1 MDKKPKYIKLFENLR
16 DKINNGEYKANE
28 KLPSKR
34 DLAINLNISINT
46 VINAYNLLLDEGYI
60 YSKEKKG
67 YYVVSQLVVT
77 TKNDKLV
84 DLPTIK
90 HKYKYDF
97 TTANVE
103 EFKST
108 SFKRIIKEQ
117 LNNSEYL
124 MKSSYL
130 GSEALRIEI
139 ANHLEKNRG
148 INTSYN
154 NIVIMSGLEDLE
166 RILKLLDIDNITLE
180 NPGYHKL
187 SIIAKNINKAVNYIS
202 LDSEGCLVPSY
213 KTILYTT
220 PFNQFPTGVK
230 MSIKR
235 KKELVT
241 YLSTTNS
248 YLIEDD
254 FDAEFRINSS
264 PTTSLYTLDNSNVIF
279 FSTFSTT
286 LYPGLRLAYAILPS
300 NLLKLYKEKYQSYA
314 SFVPMLLQLTL
325 KDFIKDGYYA
335 SFINRRKKAYINK
348 RLKAME
354 TLDKYNIKYNEKA
367 NYLSLLVDIGK
378 NVDNSLLKKLK
389 DNDINIEALSS
400 FDINKEKSNY
410 LILGYTAINI
420 DEIEKGIGKLKKIIG
435 D

>member
-1 MDKKPKYIKLFENLR
+1 MDKKPKYIKLFEELK

-28 KLPSKR
+28 RLPSKR
-34 DLAINLNISINT
+34 ILALNLNLSINT
-46 VINAYNLLLDEGYI
+46 IINAYNLLLDEGYI

-67 YYVVSQLVVT
+67 YYVVSQLVVVS
-77 TKNDKLV
+77 KNDDV
-84 DLPTIK
+84 INSPAVTP
-90 HKYKYDF
+90 HYEYDF

-103 EFKST
+103 DFKST
-108 SFKRIIKEQ
+108 NFKRIIKER
-117 LNNSEYL
+117 LNNNDYL

-130 GSEALRIEI
+130 GSDELRIEI
-139 ANHLEKNRG
+139 KNHLKKNRG

-154 NIVIMSGLEDLE
+154 NIVIMSGIEDLE
-166 RILKLLDIDNITLE
+166 RVLKLINIDNITLE

-187 SIIAKNINKAVNYIS
+187 STIARNINKTVNYIS
-202 LDSEGCLVPSY
+202 LDSEGCLVPNY

-235 KKELVT
+235 KKELVR
-241 YLSTTNS
+241 YLSKTNS

-264 PTTSLYTLDNSNVIF
+264 PTTAIYTLDNSNVIF

-286 LYPGLRLAYAILPS
+286 LYPGLRLAYAILPN
-300 NLLKLYKEKYQSYA
+300 NLLTLYKEKYQSYA
-314 SFVPMLLQLTL
+314 SFVPMLLQLTI

-348 RLKAME
+348 RLRIMQA
-354 TLDKYNIKYNEKA
+354 LDKHNIDYNEKA
-367 NYLSLLVDIGK
+367 NYLSLLIDIGK
-378 NVDNSLLKKLK
+378 CVDDSLLKKLK
-389 DNDINIEALSS
+389 DNGINIEGLSS
-400 FDINKEKSNY
+400 FDVNNKNSNY
-410 LILGYTAINI
+410 LILGYTAISI
-420 DEIEKGIGKLKKIIG
+420 DKIDKGIEKLKKIIG